1 MVGHIR
7 VGHAYDVLKRRV
19 LPRYYQ
25 ILQIYRTTELI
36 VPIKHIHGRDIVVLP
51 RLLHKLPHSLTHAQI
66 VVNDDI
72 VRRHSASRLV
82 ILIGE
87 NHPDVVA

>member
-7 VGHAYDVLKRRV
+7 VGHAYDVLKRCV

-25 ILQIYRTTELI
+25 ILQIYRATELI

-51 RLLHKLPHSLTHAQI
+51 RLLHKLTHSLTDRK
-66 VVNDDI
+66 VVVYDDI
-72 VRRHSASRLV
+72 VRCHSASSLV
-82 ILIGE
+82 ILIRE